1 MSIANTIRDQISGKT
16 LFMLGAKNLLAH
28 EDGFSFRI
36 RGSKA
41 VNYIKITLNGKDL
54 YDMEFGKV
62 WGMNYKVKATHNDVY
77 ADMMHGLIESETG
90 LYTKLF

>member
-28 EDGFSFRI
+28 EDGFSFRL

-41 VNYIKITLNGKDL
+41 VNYIKITLNGKGH
-54 YDMEFGKV
+54 YYMKIGKV
-62 WGMNYKVKATHNDVY
+62 WGMNNKAKATQDDVY
-77 ADMMHGLIESETG
+77 ADKMH
-90 LYTKLF
+90 